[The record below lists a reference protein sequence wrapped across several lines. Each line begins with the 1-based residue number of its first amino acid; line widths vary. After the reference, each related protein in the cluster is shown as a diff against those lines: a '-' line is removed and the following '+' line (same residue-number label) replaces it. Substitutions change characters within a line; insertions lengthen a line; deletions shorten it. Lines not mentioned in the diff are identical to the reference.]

1 MSQNHTTPSA
11 AYSSVKAM
19 SEVSTVLADTT
30 VDTPSVVSSMT
41 WSTGLAGLGCTTHG
55 WRPISVKI
63 QPKLEARKGIGSATR
78 HSRENQVESV
88 TLPLRSSHR
97 PATARAAEKTPSPI
111 ISRKLQNVMN
121 RLG

>member
-1 MSQNHTTPSA
+1 
-11 AYSSVKAM
+11 
-19 SEVSTVLADTT
+19 
-30 VDTPSVVSSMT
+30 MT
-41 WSTGLAGLGCTTHG
+41 WSPGLAGLGCTTHG

-78 HSRENQVESV
+78 HSRENQVESG

-111 ISRKLQNVMN
+111 ISRKLQNARSEEHTSELQSRGHLVC
-121 RLG
+121 RLLRE